1 MSTAFLFPG
10 QGSQSSGMGTDLFPI
25 FPELVEEANQVLGY
39 SIEELCLAE
48 DSSDLN
54 LTNFTQPAL
63 YVVSCLSAKLKIQ
76 EGTLPSH
83 AAGHSVGEFAALY
96 SAGAFSFSDGL
107 EMVAKRGEIMTKVSG
122 GGMAAVIGLDSDSI
136 ARVLLSEGADQID
149 LANYNSPGQIVISG
163 NESQIAKV
171 LAPIKEAGARMVV
184 PLKVSG
190 AFHSRLMRDSASE
203 FSKFIAKFSIKLP
216 SFPVFSNVNANAY
229 SSSESISELL
239 VKQIYSPVRWTDVI
253 QGIRKN
259 GVDNFVECGP
269 GNVLTKL
276 LRQIP

>member
-10 QGSQSSGMGTDLFPI
+10 QGSQSIGMGADLFPI
-25 FPELVEEANQVLGY
+25 FPELVEEADQILGY
-39 SIEELCLAE
+39 SIRELCLAE

-76 EGTLPSH
+76 EGIVPSH
-83 AAGHSVGEFAALY
+83 AAGHSVGEFAALF
-96 SAGAFSFSDGL
+96 SAGAFSFHEGL
-107 EMVAKRGEIMTKVSG
+107 QMVAKRGEIMAKVSG
-122 GGMAAVIGLDSDSI
+122 GGMAAVIGLDSDAI
-136 ARVLLSEGADQID
+136 EGVLLSEGADQID

-163 NESQIAKV
+163 NEAQISNV
-171 LAPIKEAGARMVV
+171 LAPLKEAGARMVV

-190 AFHSRLMRDSASE
+190 AFHSRLMMDSANE
-203 FSKFIAKFSIKLP
+203 FAEFIAKFSIKLP
-216 SFPVFSNVNANAY
+216 SFPVVSNVNANAY
-229 SSSESISELL
+229 SSAASISELL

-253 QGIRKN
+253 QGIREN

>member
-10 QGSQSSGMGTDLFPI
+10 QGSQSIGMGADLFPI
-25 FPELVEEANQVLGY
+25 FPELVEEADQILGY
-39 SIEELCLAE
+39 SIRDLCLAE

-76 EGTLPSH
+76 EGIVPSH
-83 AAGHSVGEFAALY
+83 AAGHSVGEFSALF
-96 SAGAFSFSDGL
+96 SAGAFSFHEGL
-107 EMVAKRGEIMTKVSG
+107 QMVAKRGEIMAKVSG
-122 GGMAAVIGLDSDSI
+122 GGMAAVIGLDSDAI
-136 ARVLLSEGADQID
+136 EGVLLSEGADQID

-163 NESQIAKV
+163 DEAQISNV
-171 LAPIKEAGARMVV
+171 LAPLKEAGARMVV

-190 AFHSRLMRDSASE
+190 AFHSRLMMESANE
-203 FSKFIAKFSIKLP
+203 FAEFISKFSIKLP
-216 SFPVFSNVNANAY
+216 SLPVVSNVNANAY
-229 SSSESISELL
+229 SSAASISELL

-253 QGIRKN
+253 QGIREN
-259 GVDNFVECGP
+259 GVDDFVECGP

>member
-10 QGSQSSGMGTDLFPI
+10 QGSQSIGMGADLFPI
-25 FPELVEEANQVLGY
+25 FPELVEEANEILGY
-39 SIEELCLAE
+39 SIAELCLSD

-76 EGTLPSH
+76 EGIVASH

-96 SAGAFSFSDGL
+96 SAGAFSFRDGL
-107 EMVAKRGEIMTKVSG
+107 QMVAKRGEIMAKVSG

-136 ARVLLSEGADQID
+136 ERVLLSEGADKID

-163 NESQIAKV
+163 AEEQIAKILV
-171 LAPIKEAGARMVV
+171 PIKEAGARMVV

-190 AFHSRLMRDSASE
+190 AFHSRLMRESADE
-203 FSKFIAKFSIKLP
+203 FAEFIAKFSINLP
-216 SFPVFSNVNANAY
+216 SLPVFSNVNAIAY
-229 SSSESISELL
+229 SSAASISELL
-239 VKQIYSPVRWTDVI
+239 VRQIFSPVRWTDVI
-253 QGIRKN
+253 QGIREN

>member
-10 QGSQSSGMGTDLFPI
+10 QGSQSIGMGADLYPI
-25 FPELVEEANQVLGY
+25 FPELVEEADQILGY
-39 SIEELCLAE
+39 SIRDLCLAE

-63 YVVSCLSAKLKIQ
+63 YVVSCLSAKLKIK
-76 EGTLPSH
+76 EGIVPSH
-83 AAGHSVGEFAALY
+83 AAGHSVGEFAALFT
-96 SAGAFSFSDGL
+96 AGAFSFHEGL
-107 EMVAKRGEIMTKVSG
+107 QMVAKRGEIMAKVSG
-122 GGMAAVIGLDSDSI
+122 GGMAAVIGLDSDAI
-136 ARVLLSEGADQID
+136 EGVLLSEGADQID

-163 NESQIAKV
+163 DEAQISNV
-171 LAPIKEAGARMVV
+171 LAPLKEAGARMVV

-190 AFHSRLMRDSASE
+190 AFHSRLMMESANE
-203 FSKFIAKFSIKLP
+203 FAKFIAKFSIKLP
-216 SFPVFSNVNANAY
+216 SFPVVSNVNANAY
-229 SSSESISELL
+229 SSAASISELL

-253 QGIRKN
+253 QGIREN

>member
-96 SAGAFSFSDGL
+96 SAGAFSFRDGL

-136 ARVLLSEGADQID
+136 KRVLLSEGADQID

-163 NESQIAKV
+163 DESQIAKV
-171 LAPIKEAGARMVV
+171 LAPIK
-184 PLKVSG
+184 
-190 AFHSRLMRDSASE
+190 
-203 FSKFIAKFSIKLP
+203 
-216 SFPVFSNVNANAY
+216 
-229 SSSESISELL
+229 
-239 VKQIYSPVRWTDVI
+239 
-253 QGIRKN
+253 
-259 GVDNFVECGP
+259 
-269 GNVLTKL
+269 
-276 LRQIP
+276 

>member
-10 QGSQSSGMGTDLFPI
+10 QGSQSIGMGADLFPI
-25 FPELVEEANQVLGY
+25 FPELVEEADQILWY
-39 SIEELCLAE
+39 SIRDLCLAE

-63 YVVSCLSAKLKIQ
+63 YVVSCLSAKLKIK
-76 EGTLPSH
+76 EGIVPSH
-83 AAGHSVGEFAALY
+83 AAGHSVGEFAALF
-96 SAGAFSFSDGL
+96 SAGAFSFHEGL
-107 EMVAKRGEIMTKVSG
+107 QMVAKRGEIMAKVSG
-122 GGMAAVIGLDSDSI
+122 GGMAAVIGLDSDAI
-136 ARVLLSEGADQID
+136 EGVLLSEGADQID

-163 NESQIAKV
+163 DEAQISNV
-171 LAPIKEAGARMVV
+171 LAPLKEAGARMVV

-190 AFHSRLMRDSASE
+190 AFHSRLMMESANE
-203 FSKFIAKFSIKLP
+203 FAEFISKFSIKLP
-216 SFPVFSNVNANAY
+216 SFPVVSNVNANAY
-229 SSSESISELL
+229 SSAASISELL

-253 QGIRKN
+253 QGIREN

-269 GNVLTKL
+269 GNVFTKL

>member
-10 QGSQSSGMGTDLFPI
+10 QGSQSIGMGADLFPI
-25 FPELVEEANQVLGY
+25 FPELVEEADQILGY
-39 SIEELCLAE
+39 SIRDLCLAE

-63 YVVSCLSAKLKIQ
+63 YVVSCLSAKLKIK
-76 EGTLPSH
+76 EGIVPSH
-83 AAGHSVGEFAALY
+83 AAGHSVGEFAALFT
-96 SAGAFSFSDGL
+96 AGAFSFHEGL
-107 EMVAKRGEIMTKVSG
+107 QMVAKRGEIMAKVSG
-122 GGMAAVIGLDSDSI
+122 GGMAAVIGLDSDAI
-136 ARVLLSEGADQID
+136 EGVLLSEGADQID

-163 NESQIAKV
+163 DEAQISNV
-171 LAPIKEAGARMVV
+171 LAPLKEAGARMVV

-190 AFHSRLMRDSASE
+190 AFHSRLMMESANE
-203 FSKFIAKFSIKLP
+203 FAKFIAKFSIKLP
-216 SFPVFSNVNANAY
+216 SFPVVSNVNANAY
-229 SSSESISELL
+229 SSAASISELL

-253 QGIRKN
+253 QGIREN

>member
-10 QGSQSSGMGTDLFPI
+10 QGSQSIGMGADLFPI
-25 FPELVEEANQVLGY
+25 FPELVEEADQILGY
-39 SIEELCLAE
+39 SIRDLCLAE
-48 DSSDLN
+48 DSFDLN

-76 EGTLPSH
+76 EGIVPSH
-83 AAGHSVGEFAALY
+83 AAGHSVGEFAALFT
-96 SAGAFSFSDGL
+96 AGAFSFHEGL
-107 EMVAKRGEIMTKVSG
+107 QMVAKRGEIMAKVSG
-122 GGMAAVIGLDSDSI
+122 GGMAAVIGLDSDAI
-136 ARVLLSEGADQID
+136 EEVLLSEGADQID

-163 NESQIAKV
+163 DEAQISNV
-171 LAPIKEAGARMVV
+171 LAPLKEAGARMVV

-190 AFHSRLMRDSASE
+190 AFHSRLMMESANE
-203 FSKFIAKFSIKLP
+203 FAEFISKFSIKLP
-216 SFPVFSNVNANAY
+216 SFPVVSNVNANAY
-229 SSSESISELL
+229 SSAASISELL

-253 QGIRKN
+253 QGIREN